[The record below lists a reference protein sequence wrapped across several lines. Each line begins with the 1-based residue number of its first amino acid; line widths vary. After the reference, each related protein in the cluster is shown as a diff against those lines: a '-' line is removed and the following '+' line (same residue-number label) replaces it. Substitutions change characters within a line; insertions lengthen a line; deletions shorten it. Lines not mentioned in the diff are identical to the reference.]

1 MPSILSSHCRLYP
14 PVFKYLRCL
23 PVDNFPPAPPRHPRS
38 TQIPT
43 LEDEDRFANLVL
55 HGQSREIRRLNQ
67 KIGELEEKILDKDD
81 EIHNW
86 WTDGKDKGETI
97 RRKDRELAEK
107 EEDIEEKNEEIA
119 ALKAELEEFRANQ
132 EAKVG
137 GEEGE
142 RSAKRRRSQ

>member
-1 MPSILSSHCRLYP
+1 MCTSGQSPSAASSSSEEYPDSHAGGQTSVEELNPIFDRATQLS
-14 PVFKYLRCL
+14 
-23 PVDNFPPAPPRHPRS
+23 
-38 TQIPT
+38 
-43 LEDEDRFANLVL
+43 FANLVL
-55 HGQSREIRRLNQ
+55 HGQSQEIRRLNQ

-107 EEDIEEKNEEIA
+107 QEEIEEKKEEIA

-142 RSAKRRRSQ
+142 RSTKRRRSR